1 MISKTGKCCAKVA
14 IKRREVRLWV
24 IRKRLKLKRSMKK
37 EKVKVSNESED
48 KVDSAVERLQKKYGN
63 EVLMQLDK
71 EIDFKVEWIPT
82 GSFALDEV
90 MGSGL
95 PRGRI
100 IEMFGAES
108 SGKST
113 MSLFLMAQIQ
123 RNGGRVAL
131 IDAENAF
138 DGAYAANVGLDLKK
152 LLVSQPTTLE
162 ESMDIIKELVETS
175 AFDMIVIDSVSALVP
190 KSEVEGDDFMKDTMA
205 IQARLMSR
213 ALRILSGPISK
224 SKTVVI
230 FINQIRDKVGVFFG
244 SKTTTSGGRALKFF
258 SSVRLQVAKGHKIEG
273 KNETQIGNEIIVTAV
288 KNKVGFPFKSTTL
301 DLYYAQGIDLHADA
315 IDYGEKVGAVK
326 KTGNTYSLGET
337 TIGVGRDKARKALIE
352 DPKLFEEVK
361 KAIRLIPKE

>member
-1 MISKTGKCCAKVA
+1 
-14 IKRREVRLWV
+14 
-24 IRKRLKLKRSMKK
+24 MKK
-37 EKVKVSNESED
+37 EKVEKVEKED
-48 KVDSAVERLQKKYGN
+48 VVEAALARLQKKYGD

-71 EIDFKVEWIPT
+71 EVDFKVDWIPT
-82 GSFALDEV
+82 GCFGLDEV

-95 PRGRI
+95 PRGRV

-123 RNGGRVAL
+123 KRGGRVAL

-138 DGAYAANVGLDLKK
+138 DGSYATNVGLDISK

-162 ESMDIIKELVETS
+162 ESMDIIKELCETNS
-175 AFDMIVIDSVSALVP
+175 FDMIVIDSVSALVP
-190 KSEVEGDDFMKDTMA
+190 KSEVEGEDFMKDTMA

-230 FINQIRDKVGVFFG
+230 FINQIRDKVGVFYG

-258 SSVRLQVAKGHKIEG
+258 SSIRLQVAKGHKIEG
-273 KNETQIGNEIIVTAV
+273 KGEVQIGNEIIVTAV
-288 KNKVGFPFKSTTL
+288 KNKCGFPFKSVTL
-301 DLYYAQGIDLHADA
+301 DLYYAKGIDLCADA
-315 IDYGEKVGAVK
+315 IDFGEKVGVVIK
-326 KTGNTYSLGET
+326 EGNTYSFDGVNL
-337 TIGVGRDKARKALIE
+337 GVGRDKAKKALSE
-352 DPKLFEEVK
+352 DPELFEKIK
-361 KAIRLIPKE
+361 KAIETANSKA